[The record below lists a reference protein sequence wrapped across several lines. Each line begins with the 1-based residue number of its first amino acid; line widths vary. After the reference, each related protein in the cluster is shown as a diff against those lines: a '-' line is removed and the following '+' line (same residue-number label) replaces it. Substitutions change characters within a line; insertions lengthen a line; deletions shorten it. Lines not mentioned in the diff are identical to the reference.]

1 MAGCPP
7 CPVVQ
12 GSLIDT
18 LREVKPT
25 MFYGV
30 PWVWDRLL
38 DSLKTSQLAST
49 PFRRRL
55 DKWAMCLGL
64 RTNKRRMLG

>member
-1 MAGCPP
+1 MAGSPSCR
-7 CPVVQ
+7 VVQ

-25 MFYGV
+25 LFHGV

-38 DSLKTSQLAST
+38 DNLKTSQLSST
-49 PFRRRL
+49 PFRRRI
-55 DKWAMCLGL
+55 DQWAMWLGL
-64 RTNKRRMLG
+64 KTNRKRMLR

>member
-1 MAGCPP
+1 M
-7 CPVVQ
+7 VQ

-25 MFYGV
+25 IFYGV

-38 DSLKTSQLAST
+38 DTLKSSQLAST
-49 PFRRRL
+49 PLRRRV
-55 DKWAMCLGL
+55 DKWAMWLGL
-64 RTNKRRMLG
+64 RANRRRMLE